1 MVERTEL
8 GSRQIVFPG
17 SDNNTPLQVVRW
29 TEQRAFI
36 TVGADSARVEI
47 PNNAA
52 LIELTALE
60 SCYINFGDDSVD
72 ATSTIASDGSRLFLS
87 GVQVI
92 PVPIDPTTDEPY
104 THVAA
109 IQQST
114 AGILQLE
121 QVD

>member
-1 MVERTEL
+1 MAERTEF

-17 SDNNTPLQVVRW
+17 SDSNVPLQIVRW

-36 TVGADSARVEI
+36 TVGARSARVEI
-47 PNNAA
+47 PKNAA
-52 LIELTALE
+52 LIELPALE
-60 SCYINFGDDSVD
+60 SCFINFGDVIVE
-72 ATSTIASDGSRLFLS
+72 ATSVIASDGSRLFLS

-92 PVPIDPTTDEPY
+92 PVPIDPATDEPY

-121 QVD
+121 QVA